1 MESNNMGKR
10 VCLTDRKGLSVRV
23 TNQVVDGDAGAS
35 TSSAAFATPLTE
47 DEEFKATRLR
57 NIKKREEMLRSIAS
71 AVSVNNAATPVISF
85 GRVAEDVDVAPAPA
99 PQTIW
104 DEWKQALLAM
114 IQKPRT
120 EYQKL
125 KRAQSKQQSKGST
138 CQYGRPDCD
147 RVLGDQYGL
156 VSDSFDY
163 KHQNVYV
170 CGPCFMFWRR
180 HDKSWEDCLKPLE
193 PSAKQKAMGS
203 TCQYG
208 RPDCDRVLDDQ
219 CVLVSDSFDSKHQN
233 VYVCGPCFLF
243 WWRHDK
249 SWEGWKPFEPSARQ
263 KAIGSTCQYGRPD
276 CDRVLGDKCRIVSD
290 SFDSKHQ
297 NVYVCQACFMFW
309 RRHDKS
315 WED

>member
-125 KRAQSKQQSKGST
+125 KRAQSRQQSKGST

-180 HDKSWEDCLKPLE
+180 HDKSWEGWKPLE
-193 PSAKQKAMGS
+193 PSAK
-203 TCQYG
+203 
-208 RPDCDRVLDDQ
+208 
-219 CVLVSDSFDSKHQN
+219 
-233 VYVCGPCFLF
+233 
-243 WWRHDK
+243 
-249 SWEGWKPFEPSARQ
+249 Q